1 MPGAP
6 ILPTPCAKAPQAA
19 SERET
24 ICELCVLR
32 HRGGTRVWA
41 ARHTSWRLGGIATH
55 ENIKRTI
62 LI

>member
-6 ILPTPCAKAPQAA
+6 ILPMPRAKAPQAA
-19 SERET
+19 GERET

-32 HRGGTRVWA
+32 HRDGTRVWA
-41 ARHTSWRLGGIATH
+41 ARHTSWRLGRNGKH